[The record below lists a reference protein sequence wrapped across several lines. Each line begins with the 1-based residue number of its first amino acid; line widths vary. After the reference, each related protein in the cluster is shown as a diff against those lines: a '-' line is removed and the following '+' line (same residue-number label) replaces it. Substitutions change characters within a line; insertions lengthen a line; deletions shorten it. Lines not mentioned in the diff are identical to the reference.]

1 MRIDSIKNGTVID
14 HIPAGNAMRLY
25 RLLNLDTM
33 DRSVAIMVN
42 VVSGKMDKKDIIKID
57 GLIELDTNILGFV
70 APHVTVNIIRDE
82 KIVEKKHI
90 DLPMCLT
97 NVLRCKNPRC
107 ITSVEQELPQIFRLT
122 EAERKIYRCIYCEA
136 SAVE

>member
-1 MRIDSIKNGTVID
+1 MRIDSIINGTVID
-14 HIPAGNAMRLY
+14 HIPAGKAMRLY
-25 RLLNLDTM
+25 RLLNLDTL
-33 DRSVAIMVN
+33 DRSVAIMIN
-42 VVSGKMDKKDIIKID
+42 VVSDKMAKKDIIKID

-90 DLPMCLT
+90 DLPECLT
-97 NVLRCKNPRC
+97 NVLKCKNPRC

-122 EAERKIYRCIYCEA
+122 ESEQKIYRCIYCEA